1 MWCSDR
7 KPLEQT
13 PNAEV
18 LGICPMITGTKL
30 THEGLYVNQRGA
42 WRDTLLRGLEAKIN
56 GAKGKP

>member
-18 LGICPMITGTKL
+18 LGIRPVITGTEL
-30 THEGLYVNQRGA
+30 THQGLYVNQHGA